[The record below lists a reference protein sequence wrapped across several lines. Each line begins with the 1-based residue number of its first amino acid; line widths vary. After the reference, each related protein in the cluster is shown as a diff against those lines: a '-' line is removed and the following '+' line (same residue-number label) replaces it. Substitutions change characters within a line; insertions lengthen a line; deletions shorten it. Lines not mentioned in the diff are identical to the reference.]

1 MVLGFLPNLKPQ
13 IFDTNKP
20 MQKPYTTIDKKYI
33 LEKLQSLVGLCQRVE
48 PDIPDEKT
56 PLFNGHLI
64 AAQEMYDRVENHY
77 GVDSRFELSNIMLE
91 SNKLWRVMRKID
103 EGDFDAVDELI
114 LMEEVEDF
122 ISQGQK
128 INAIKHY
135 RSVMKEKFDTEV
147 SLREAKDYVDALH
160 ESMRQKG
167 MIPK

>member
-1 MVLGFLPNLKPQ
+1 MDIK
-13 IFDTNKP
+13 
-20 MQKPYTTIDKKYI
+20 KPYITIEKEYV
-33 LEKLQSLVGLCQRVE
+33 LEKLHSLVVLCQRVE

-56 PLFNGHLI
+56 PLFNGHLV
-64 AAQEMYDRVENHY
+64 AAQEMFDRVEEHY
-77 GVDSRFELSNIMLE
+77 GIDSRFKLGSIMLE
-91 SNKLWRVMRKID
+91 SNKLWRVMKKID